1 MGNAPLITPVIL
13 SGGAGTRLWP
23 ASRRSMPKQ
32 FLPLVG
38 EHSLIQ
44 ETVQRVAEDARFSS
58 PIVIAN
64 DQHRFLVAEQLR
76 EVGVKP
82 GAIVLE
88 PVARNTAP
96 AIAAAALLAPGK
108 TLLIMSSDHA
118 IQPAE
123 GFRQSVMRALPAA
136 EDGYLVAF
144 GAAPDRAETGYGY
157 IKAGDDEVAEGVQS
171 VATFKEKPDRET
183 AERYLAEG
191 GYTWNSG
198 IFLFTSRAYLTELE
212 AFDPAT
218 VAACRQANDEAV
230 RDLDFIRLDA
240 ASFAGASDISI
251 DYAVMERTGKAAT
264 TTLDCDW
271 SDVGSWG
278 ELWRR
283 SAASKTDNVERGNTL
298 TIGVEGSLIDSSG
311 PLVAALGLKDM
322 VVVATKDAV
331 LVASRERLDEIK
343 QVIDELENRGRNEQ
357 IDPAKVYRPWGYYE
371 SIDAGDGFQ
380 VKHIM
385 VKPGGRLSLQRH
397 AHRSEHWTVVSGT
410 ARITVGDDVRDLG
423 PNQSTYVPL
432 GAVHRLENLGD
443 KPVRL
448 IEIQCGGYLGE
459 DDIERL
465 DDIYRRG

>member
-1 MGNAPLITPVIL
+1 MGNAPLITPIIL

-32 FLPLVG
+32 FLPLASDL
-38 EHSLIQ
+38 SLIQ
-44 ETVQRVAEDARFSS
+44 DTVLRVADDPRFDR

-64 DQHRFLVAEQLR
+64 DQHRFLAAEQMR
-76 EVGVKP
+76 EVGVEP

-96 AIAAAALLAPGK
+96 AIAAAALLAPET

-118 IQPAE
+118 IQRAE
-123 GFRQSVMRALPAA
+123 GFRQSVLRALPAA
-136 EDGYLVAF
+136 NDGYVVTF
-144 GAAPDRAETGYGY
+144 GVTPDRAEIGYGY
-157 IKAGDDEVAEGVQS
+157 IKAADNEVADGVQA
-171 VATFKEKPDRET
+171 VATFKEKPDRQT

-198 IFLFTSRAYLTELE
+198 IFLFTAKTYLAELE
-212 AFDPAT
+212 AFDAET
-218 VAACRQANDEAV
+218 VAACRQAHADAV

-240 ASFAGASDISI
+240 ASFSRASDISI
-251 DYAVMERTGKAAT
+251 DYAVMERTAKAAT

-283 SAASKTDNVERGNTL
+283 SAASRSANVERGNTL

-311 PLVAALGLKDM
+311 PLVAALGLKNM

-331 LVASRERLDEIK
+331 LVAPRDRLDEIK
-343 QVIDELENRGRNEQ
+343 QVVGELEKRGRNEQ

-423 PNQSTYVPL
+423 PNQSTFVPL

-443 KPVRL
+443 DPMRL
-448 IEIQCGGYLGE
+448 IEIQCGSYLGE

-465 DDIYRRG
+465 DDVYLRT